1 MNAEIP
7 SSKDPLPR
15 QTSRTVFVGS
25 VLFMCFAWLLLGGF
39 LALVWS
45 YGKGTTST
53 ARDYVLIGLAILAW
67 ALVPIQ
73 IARYF
78 REKKRKN
85 NG

>member
-1 MNAEIP
+1 MNAEKS
-7 SSKDPLPR
+7 SSKANPLK
-15 QTSRTVFVGS
+15 QTSRTVFAGS

-39 LALVWS
+39 LALVWK
-45 YGKGTTST
+45 YGKGSTST
-53 ARDYVLIGLAILAW
+53 ARDYVLIVLAILAW

-85 NG
+85 DG